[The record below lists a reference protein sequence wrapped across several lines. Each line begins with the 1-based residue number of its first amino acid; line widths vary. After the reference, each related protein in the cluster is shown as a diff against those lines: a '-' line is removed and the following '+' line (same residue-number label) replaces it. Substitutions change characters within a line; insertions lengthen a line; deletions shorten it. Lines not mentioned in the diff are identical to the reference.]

1 MLSLV
6 PSTHPQAS
14 YPTLVGLIGVYMYI
28 CADMRTYIYI
38 YINIYIYMHALYEW
52 RLEIEGG
59 DQHSITFRRFW
70 KSFCDWREALGEL
83 WGQSKKNGKVS
94 RGPRNLKI
102 LRNEIWDSVES
113 LWAIKIAKQI
123 NQEIESRTF
132 LFLYEYVTKNIQ
144 ANCTHY
150 QEIATMDRQRII
162 NV

>member
-38 YINIYIYMHALYEW
+38 YMHALYEW

-70 KSFCDWREALGEL
+70 KSFCAWREALGEL
-83 WGQSKKNGKVS
+83 WGQSKKK
-94 RGPRNLKI
+94 
-102 LRNEIWDSVES
+102 W
-113 LWAIKIAKQI
+113 
-123 NQEIESRTF
+123 
-132 LFLYEYVTKNIQ
+132 
-144 ANCTHY
+144 
-150 QEIATMDRQRII
+150 
-162 NV
+162 